1 MSDERADWLAGGSR
15 RAMAEDRIY
24 AVATELFLE
33 RGFGD
38 VSMDD
43 VAARAG
49 CSRATLY
56 RYVGGKSALVDG
68 AIARAAVAVTSRV
81 ASATA
86 KLSGPRRISEAIL
99 VAVAIIRADPVVSH
113 WFANVRSGGSNAYLS
128 GSPVVAQMASAV
140 LGGHSA
146 GSAPGLGGH
155 SAGSAPGLGG
165 VPDDDAANWIVRV
178 VLALVEWPFPDAAAE
193 RRVVERFVASG
204 LAG

>member
-1 MSDERADWLAGGSR
+1 MAEERADWLAGGSR
-15 RAMAEDRIY
+15 RAMAEERIY

-33 RGFGD
+33 RGFDD

-43 VAARAG
+43 VAATAG

-81 ASATA
+81 ATATA

-99 VAVAIIRADPVVSH
+99 VAVAILRADPVVSH

-128 GSPVVAQMASAV
+128 GSPVIAEMASAV
-140 LGGHSA
+140 LGGA
-146 GSAPGLGGH
+146 
-155 SAGSAPGLGG
+155 
-165 VPDDDAANWIVRV
+165 PDDDAANWIVRV

-204 LAG
+204 LSG